1 MMNLI
6 SVSHSFN
13 VDAKI
18 QKNFHFTKFPAKLCS
33 ISFIIFFVGH
43 EVRHEVRH
51 EVGREVLWE
60 VRRDVNACLS
70 RWYTMA

>member
-18 QKNFHFTKFPAKLCS
+18 QKYFHFTKFPARLCS

-43 EVRHEVRH
+43 EVRHEVGR

-60 VRRDVNACLS
+60 VRGEDNACLS

>member
-18 QKNFHFTKFPAKLCS
+18 QKIFHISKFPAKLCS

-43 EVRHEVRH
+43 EVRHEVGR
-51 EVGREVLWE
+51 EVGR
-60 VRRDVNACLS
+60 
-70 RWYTMA
+70 

>member
-6 SVSHSFN
+6 SVPHSFN
-13 VDAKI
+13 VDAKV

-43 EVRHEVRH
+43 EVRHEVGR

-60 VRRDVNACLS
+60 VKREVNACLS
-70 RWYTMA
+70 RWYAMA

>member
-1 MMNLI
+1 MSLT
-6 SVSHSFN
+6 VSMSN
-13 VDAKI
+13 AKV
-18 QKNFHFTKFPAKLCS
+18 QKNFHFTKFPAKLRS

-43 EVRHEVRH
+43 EVRHEVGR

-60 VRRDVNACLS
+60 VRQEVNACLS